1 MIEGIDQLKTLKH
14 ISCECNCKFDG
25 RKCNSGQWQNNDK
38 CLCECKKRHVCEKD
52 PATYNCENGKHS
64 QIYLVS
70 IIDDSTVICNEV
82 RDANADAVADAES
95 SNEANSSN
103 KTHFN
108 GNKATCKTQSFYLHF
123 Y

>member
-1 MIEGIDQLKTLKH
+1 M
-14 ISCECNCKFDG
+14 
-25 RKCNSGQWQNNDK
+25 
-38 CLCECKKRHVCEKD
+38 
-52 PATYNCENGKHS
+52 Y
-64 QIYLVS
+64 IYLVS
-70 IIDDSTVICNEV
+70 IIGDSAVICNEV

-108 GNKATCKTQSFYLHF
+108 GNKATCKTQFLLAFLLTAIALLKGVSIYCCLIN